1 MRAVNIKEMEM
12 QKGNDLSD
20 VLNGSACRNA
30 YGGFIPT
37 CMDAS
42 DNMSAKMEVMRQLSV
57 KNNTPSQNIGCSLAK
72 AEETIFSGT
81 LHCN

>member
-12 QKGNDLSD
+12 HKGNDLSD
-20 VLNGSACRNA
+20 ILNGSACCNA
-30 YGGFIPT
+30 NGEFIHK

-57 KNNTPSQNIGCSLAK
+57 KNNNPSQNIGCSLAK
-72 AEETIFSGT
+72 AEEAIFSGT